1 VNIVIAID
9 SPGRGGAERVGFT
22 LARWLDSQ
30 VDLNATLVAIRESN
44 KLSYSTDGLDYVN
57 LRNKNVIWGL
67 RRVVKDRD
75 ANVLLTMTVPLCVYT
90 VPALWGLNIKHVV
103 SERNSPAHFSGK
115 WITKVLSRWLM
126 KQADGFVFQTK
137 QARDFYGGKI
147 AERSTIIHNPI
158 CEISEDLF
166 QPIFDRKK
174 VIVSVGRLNK
184 QKNHAML
191 VKAFSEVLKEYPD
204 YTLKIYGDGKERE
217 NLERLIAIT
226 GLSDKVFLLGTQ
238 SDIHKAIVDA
248 AMFVMSSDFEGM
260 PNALMEAMA
269 LGLPCISTDCPCGGP
284 AELIKNGKNGLLV
297 PVGDIVALSYAMN
310 RILSDIS
317 YSAILGEKAKEIV
330 ESHSQDKICQHWL
343 EYFQILLNP

>member
-1 VNIVIAID
+1 MNIVIAID

-57 LRNKNVIWGL
+57 LKNKNVIGGL

-75 ANVLLTMTVPLCVYT
+75 ADVLLTMTVPLCIYT

-137 QARDFYGGKI
+137 QARDFYGCKI

-158 CEISEDLF
+158 SEIPEDLF
-166 QPIFDRKK
+166 QPVLVRKK

-184 QKNHAML
+184 QKNHVL
-191 VKAFSEVLKEYPD
+191 LIKAFEEVIKEFPVYI
-204 YTLKIYGDGKERE
+204 LKIYGDGKERE
-217 NLERLIAIT
+217 NLVELIRT
-226 GLSDKVFLLGTQ
+226 LWLTDKVFLAGTQ
-238 SDIHKAIVDA
+238 SDVHNKIADA
-248 AMFVMSSDFEGM
+248 TMFVMSSDFEGM

-269 LGLPCISTDCPCGGP
+269 LGIPCISTDCPCGGP
-284 AELIKNGKNGLLV
+284 AELIKNGKNGLLI
-297 PVGDIVALSYAMN
+297 PVRDVEALVKAMKSF
-310 RILSDIS
+310 LSDNKFAESLGCEASLIKETH
-317 YSAILGEKAKEIV
+317 SADLICKMWLDYFNGIV
-330 ESHSQDKICQHWL
+330 YD
-343 EYFQILLNP
+343 